1 VSRAGKGWV
10 HTRWMTKENFDFGR
24 NALQIAIYM
33 VVPPF

>member
-10 HTRWMTKENFDFGR
+10 HTRWMTKEKFDFGR
-24 NALQIAIYM
+24 NTLQIAIYM